1 MHQINRRTFLS
12 WSTTMLASLAV
23 SGCGSP
29 TTPKVTPTTAVTI
42 VEPTATPEV
51 VTTLNFT
58 TGIETNTQDFRLRE
72 LILVEAIRRLGLKG
86 KLTSYPYNHAIEL
99 VDQGKAD
106 GDMGRIYNFNEKG
119 DHPNY
124 LRVEEPFQ
132 DLSIVGFAIKEGIE
146 LNGWNSL
153 KDKGDRVAYHR
164 GHRNS
169 ELNLPKVMTEDK
181 LVQVDSMEQGLNMLS
196 VGRFDIYVAS
206 NLKGCYNYYKQSN
219 LRIQKYDKL
228 VSWIE

>member
-132 DLSIVGFAIKEGIE
+132 DLSIVHKRHEALATQFAKVLREMKAEGLIKQYE
-146 LNGWNSL
+146 
-153 KDKGDRVAYHR
+153 
-164 GHRNS
+164 
-169 ELNLPKVMTEDK
+169 
-181 LVQVDSMEQGLNMLS
+181 EQA
-196 VGRFDIYVAS
+196 DQTT
-206 NLKGCYNYYKQSN
+206 K
-219 LRIQKYDKL
+219 
-228 VSWIE
+228 